1 MDQTDPPM
9 LKNYFTV
16 AFRTL
21 WKSKSFSGLNI
32 LGLSLGIACSLLIL
46 LWVQDERSVDGFH
59 ANRDRLYVLYGR
71 GISPERVRAGYDN
84 AGPLG
89 EELKKTVPEIAMAA
103 GVDMEDDFTFQGGEG
118 DGDGEGDRGGGGSGQ
133 AGDKGGGNEAGDKG
147 GGNEAGDKGGGNG
160 AGEKGGGKGGSG
172 GGQGDGG
179 QGQAGG
185 KTLKAKG
192 GYAGEDLF
200 SMFSFPLLGGNAATA
215 LGGPANIALS
225 KTLACKLFGTADAA
239 MGKTVRRN
247 VQNTWKNFVV
257 TAVFADLPENSSLQ
271 FEFMLSWKAFYE
283 ENPWMQRWDNSGP
296 VTYVML
302 KPGADPGRVA
312 AKLRRFLDKYNP
324 APTPGCR
331 VDLMMQPF
339 DEMYLN
345 GNFKDGYFSGG
356 RIEYVRL
363 FTLVALFIL
372 VIACINYMNLTTA
385 RSVRRAREIGVRKV
399 IGASKGSL
407 IGQLLGEAVLLA
419 ALAMVVA
426 LFAVWVLL
434 PAFNSITDKHI
445 LLPFGSGLFWLEA
458 LGLVLLIGG
467 LAGSYPALY
476 LSSFR
481 PVAVLKSAVTKT
493 GTGAVLFRK
502 GLVVFQFTLSILLI
516 IGTIVVTR
524 QVKYIQTMNLGYDRE
539 ALLSI
544 PLEGNLVKQYP
555 LFKQEALQL
564 PGVQQVTYMS
574 TVPAEL
580 ENGTGAVEWAG
591 KPAGLQAVF
600 AYSAVEYG
608 FTQTMKAQ
616 LLAGRDF
623 SPAFP
628 TDTTGYIVNA
638 EAAALMG
645 MRDPVGRE
653 LQMWDRKG
661 KIVGVIKNLHFGS
674 VHDPIKPLIILFV
687 QGLDHGNI
695 LVRTSPGQTAQTLA
709 GLKGVCRRLNPAF
722 PFTYQFSDDV
732 YQRLFKSEAVIGE
745 LSNYF
750 AFLAILISCL
760 GLLGLAIFTAEQRTK
775 EIGIR
780 KVLGAGAGR
789 LFVLLSRDFLLL
801 VLLAFVIAAPV
812 AGWVMQR
819 WLADYACYAPLSG
832 SIFMVAGLLA
842 FLIAFV
848 TVGYHAIRTAL
859 ANPVESLRAE

>member
-1 MDQTDPPM
+1 MI
-9 LKNYFTV
+9 KNYFTI

-46 LWVQDERSVDGFH
+46 LWVQDERSMDGFH
-59 ANRDRLYVLYGR
+59 ANKIGLYVLIGR
-71 GISPERVRAGYDN
+71 GISPDRVRAGYDN
-84 AGPLG
+84 PGPLG

-103 GVDMEDDFTFQGGEG
+103 GVDMEDDFTFQAGAGG
-118 DGDGEGDRGGGGSGQ
+118 RGGGG
-133 AGDKGGGNEAGDKG
+133 AGASD
-147 GGNEAGDKGGGNG
+147 
-160 AGEKGGGKGGSG
+160 
-172 GGQGDGG
+172 
-179 QGQAGG
+179 

-192 GYAGEDLF
+192 GYAGADLF

-215 LGGPANIALS
+215 LSGPADIAIS
-225 KTLACKLFGTADAA
+225 ETLAGKLFGTAGGTMEAAGGARGAAAAA

-247 VQNTWKNFVV
+247 VQNVWKNFVV
-257 TAVFADLPENSSLQ
+257 TAVFADLPQNSSLQ

-283 ENPWMQRWDNSGP
+283 EYPAMQRWDNSGP

-312 AKLRRFLDKYNP
+312 AKLRHFGDKF
-324 APTPGCR
+324 ATDHTPGYR
-331 VDLMMQPF
+331 EEMMMQPF

-426 LFAVWVLL
+426 LFAVWILL

-458 LGLVLLIGG
+458 LGLVLLVGG
-467 LAGSYPALY
+467 LAGSYPAFY

-524 QVKYIQTMNLGYDRE
+524 QVKYIQNMNLGYDRE

-544 PLEGNLVKQYP
+544 PLEGDLVGQYP
-555 LFKQEALQL
+555 LFKQEALRL

-580 ENGTGAVEWAG
+580 ENGTGGVEWAG
-591 KPAGLQAVF
+591 KPAGFKGVF
-600 AYSAVEYG
+600 AYTAVEYG

-623 SPAFP
+623 SPSFP

-638 EAAALMG
+638 EAATLMG
-645 MRDPVGRE
+645 MRDPVGRD

-661 KIVGVIKNLHFGS
+661 KIVGVIKDLHFGS

-687 QGLDHGNI
+687 QGLDNGHI
-695 LVRTSPGQTAQTLA
+695 LVRTGPGQTAQALG
-709 GLKGVCRRLNPAF
+709 GLKQLCRQINPAF
-722 PFTYQFSDDV
+722 PFTYQFADDA
-732 YQRLFKSEAVIGE
+732 YRKLYASEAVIGE

-780 KVLGAGAGR
+780 KVLGAGVGR
-789 LFVLLSRDFLLL
+789 LFVLLARDFLLL

-812 AGWVMQR
+812 AGWAMQR
-819 WLADYACYAPLSG
+819 WLEDYAYYAPLSG
-832 SIFMVAGLLA
+832 AIFVVAGLLA
-842 FLIAFV
+842 FLIALV
-848 TVGYHAIRTAL
+848 TVGFHAIRTAL
-859 ANPVESLRAE
+859 ANPVDSLRAD